1 MHSNNKNILIDTG
14 GIRSYTGYNNYSVVK
29 NSTIPLL
36 KKKGI
41 KRIDYLIL
49 THGDYDHLGDAINLI
64 DNFKVKKILINSNRI
79 NKLEEQII
87 KRFNNIEIAK
97 QDYFVSIGDIEL
109 LQLNKNLKDENDSSL
124 VFLGLIKNKK
134 ILLMGDAS
142 KKSEKEIMKDYDI
155 GKVDILKAGHH
166 GSKTSSSEEFIKEIK
181 PKLVLISA
189 GKDNKFNHP
198 NKETLD
204 TLEKYK
210 IKYLITFKE
219 GSIKIDL

>member
-1 MHSNNKNILIDTG
+1 
-14 GIRSYTGYNNYSVVK
+14 
-29 NSTIPLL
+29 
-36 KKKGI
+36 
-41 KRIDYLIL
+41 
-49 THGDYDHLGDAINLI
+49 
-64 DNFKVKKILINSNRI
+64 
-79 NKLEEQII
+79 
-87 KRFNNIEIAK
+87 
-97 QDYFVSIGDIEL
+97 
-109 LQLNKNLKDENDSSL
+109 
-124 VFLGLIKNKK
+124 
-134 ILLMGDAS
+134 MGDAS
-142 KKSEKEIMKDYDI
+142 EKSEKEIMKDYDI

-189 GKDNKFNHP
+189 GKDNKFSHP

>member
-1 MHSNNKNILIDTG
+1 MLEYLKYSERGYFMKNN
-14 GIRSYTGYNNYSVVK
+14 V
-29 NSTIPLL
+29 
-36 KKKGI
+36 
-41 KRIDYLIL
+41 
-49 THGDYDHLGDAINLI
+49 
-64 DNFKVKKILINSNRI
+64 
-79 NKLEEQII
+79 
-87 KRFNNIEIAK
+87 
-97 QDYFVSIGDIEL
+97 
-109 LQLNKNLKDENDSSL
+109 
-124 VFLGLIKNKK
+124 
-134 ILLMGDAS
+134 
-142 KKSEKEIMKDYDI
+142 KEIMKEYDI
-155 GKVDILKAGHH
+155 GQVDILKVGHH

>member
-1 MHSNNKNILIDTG
+1 
-14 GIRSYTGYNNYSVVK
+14 
-29 NSTIPLL
+29 
-36 KKKGI
+36 
-41 KRIDYLIL
+41 
-49 THGDYDHLGDAINLI
+49 
-64 DNFKVKKILINSNRI
+64 
-79 NKLEEQII
+79 
-87 KRFNNIEIAK
+87 
-97 QDYFVSIGDIEL
+97 
-109 LQLNKNLKDENDSSL
+109 
-124 VFLGLIKNKK
+124 
-134 ILLMGDAS
+134 MGDAS
-142 KKSEKEIMKDYDI
+142 EKSEKEIMKDYDI
-155 GKVDILKAGHH
+155 GQVDVLKAGHH

>member
-1 MHSNNKNILIDTG
+1 M
-14 GIRSYTGYNNYSVVK
+14 
-29 NSTIPLL
+29 
-36 KKKGI
+36 KK
-41 KRIDYLIL
+41 YP
-49 THGDYDHLGDAINLI
+49 
-64 DNFKVKKILINSNRI
+64 
-79 NKLEEQII
+79 
-87 KRFNNIEIAK
+87 
-97 QDYFVSIGDIEL
+97 L

-142 KKSEKEIMKDYDI
+142 EKSEKEIMKDYDI
-155 GKVDILKAGHH
+155 GQVDVLKAGHH